1 MLPTNSNSVSL
12 SSRFATRVS
21 LQVFGLEPTTYAE
34 VAIAA
39 DREGFD
45 TLWLAEHV
53 VTPLEITTPYPY
65 HPSGSAGYTSET
77 PLVDVLVAAAHL
89 AGLTERIRLASGV
102 LILPLRHPVLAAR
115 AIATLQSMS
124 NGRFAL
130 GVGAGWLREEFDVI
144 DASFERRGARMDEM
158 VEIMRKLWTGE
169 PVEHAGEFYRFEPVQ
184 LSPPIDAPPVYFGGS
199 TGPALRR
206 TARLGDG
213 WYGPACDL
221 EASLAVREQIDA
233 LRHEEGRDRA
243 FDFAVRLDGPLE
255 SGTVARYRDAGFD
268 HVVVGLSQ
276 VAPARGAEAAA
287 VARLAELLA
296 G

>member
-1 MLPTNSNSVSL
+1 MLPTSSSSVSL

-21 LQVFGLEPTTYAE
+21 LQVFGLEPATYAD

-65 HPSGSAGYTSET
+65 HPSGIAGYTPET

-89 AGLTERIRLASGV
+89 AALTERIRLASGV

-184 LSPPIDAPPVYFGGS
+184 LSPPIDAPPVYFGGV
-199 TGPALRR
+199 TGHALRR
-206 TARLGDG
+206 AARLGDG

-221 EASLAVREQIDA
+221 EASLAARAQIDE
-233 LRHEEGRDRA
+233 LRRAEGGDRD
-243 FDFAVRLDGPLE
+243 FDFAVRLDGSLE
-255 SGTVARYRDAGFD
+255 SSTVARYRDAGFD

-276 VAPARGAEAAA
+276 VAPARGSEAAA
-287 VARLAELLA
+287 VARLAGLLA